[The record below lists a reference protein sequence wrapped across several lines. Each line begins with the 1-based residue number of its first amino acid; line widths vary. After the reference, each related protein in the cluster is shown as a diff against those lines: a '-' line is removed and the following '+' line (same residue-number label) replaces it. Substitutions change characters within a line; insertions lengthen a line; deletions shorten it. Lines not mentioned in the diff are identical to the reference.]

1 MNEALTKSLL
11 IIDDDIGIRDGLSV
25 LMGRYFDV
33 STASSGLEAFE
44 KIKHKKYDIYLID
57 LYLGDISGFEVLKK
71 IKESD
76 KDSVTIIL
84 TAYGDETDIDR
95 AQKLGADEFLYK
107 PISYNKLMEVI
118 DKVIKKGEKS
128 SDVEKYKK
136 SISKF
141 IKGVNRELNVHIDI
155 IEGAANYL
163 NEKYEDEVKGVSET
177 IMLAVNEIKLRI
189 KFLNILSNLKN
200 NTYEDKKDKV
210 FIKDVILMASKM
222 LFKKNVLKKVAFED
236 FEVYFYRETL
246 LNIFVVLLVI
256 LSHSEKSVLRVNK
269 DSEKIIFTLLNLDF
283 NVKSS
288 LSGTDELEYPSIELN
303 LLRELVFFVRGK
315 INIKSEN
322 RFTYLSVEINV

>member
-11 IIDDDIGIRDGLSV
+11 IIDDDIGIRDGLSL
-25 LMGRYFDV
+25 LMGRYFNV
-33 STASSGLEAFE
+33 STASSGIEALE
-44 KIKHKKYDIYLID
+44 KIKQKNYDIYLID

-95 AQKLGADEFLYK
+95 AEKLGAEEFLHK

-303 LLRELVFFVRGK
+303 LLRELVFFARGK